1 MSAEGILADPCI
13 FYTARHSLCSC
24 SSLVNCVCA
33 HDTRNAS
40 NITDKSGLED
50 QNSMREGRENL
61 NANENETRNENLT
74 ENESIR
80 GNSENILRTKSNK
93 NRVPDRN
100 ALFCEYCVLSEMFL
114 TAGGWRNI
122 GMKDV
127 TFDQNN
133 DSENRN
139 FNTNCCGSGGCDDSV
154 TEEMI
159 GECFR
164 HTDLLSDLKCAHTLE
179 ALQQSSKIY
188 GREEIGKK
196 IDNDM
201 ISEGKKGNTDTV
213 ESDVT
218 ATVKTV
224 EKVETVGK
232 RDEEVEEERM
242 KEIEKEK
249 EEEKEGVEKQIEV
262 ARQHLYWM
270 LEKKG
275 HGRTVRFVHRGTYA
289 RHTDLLSDLKC
300 AHTLEALQQIS
311 KICLSNVF
319 GSNIYTNDNYDDY

>member
-24 SSLVNCVCA
+24 ASLVNCVCER
-33 HDTRNAS
+33 DKRNAS
-40 NITDKSGLED
+40 NITEKVGFED
-50 QNSMREGRENL
+50 QNFIREGSEIM
-61 NANENETRNENLT
+61 NENEN

-80 GNSENILRTKSNK
+80 GNSENVLRTKSNTI
-93 NRVPDRN
+93 RVPDRN
-100 ALFCEYCVLSEMFL
+100 ALFSEYCVLSGMFFA
-114 TAGGWRNI
+114 AGGWRNI

-127 TFDQNN
+127 IFDENN
-133 DSENRN
+133 DSKRSDLSFKCN
-139 FNTNCCGSGGCDDSV
+139 GGGGGGCDDGV
-154 TEEMI
+154 TEDMI
-159 GECFR
+159 GECF
-164 HTDLLSDLKCAHTLE
+164 E
-179 ALQQSSKIY
+179 
-188 GREEIGKK
+188 REKEGIGKR
-196 IDNDM
+196 IDEN
-201 ISEGKKGNTDTV
+201 IILEGKNGNTDTV
-213 ESDVT
+213 ESNLT

-224 EKVETVGK
+224 EKLETVEK
-232 RDEEVEEERM
+232 TEEEVVEERM
-242 KEIEKEK
+242 NEIEKEK

-289 RHTDLLSDLKC
+289 RHTDLLNDLKS

-319 GSNIYTNDNYDDY
+319 GSNIYTNDSYDDY

>member
-24 SSLVNCVCA
+24 ASLVNCVCA
-33 HDTRNAS
+33 HDKKNVS
-40 NITDKSGLED
+40 NISDKLGSED
-50 QNSMREGRENL
+50 ENCISEGSVNEIG
-61 NANENETRNENLT
+61 NENGNRDENLT

-80 GNSENILRTKSNK
+80 GNSENVVRTKSNII
-93 NRVPDRN
+93 RVPDRN
-100 ALFCEYCVLSEMFL
+100 ALFCEYCVLSGMFSE
-114 TAGGWRNI
+114 AGGWHKL

-127 TFDQNN
+127 IFDENN
-133 DSENRN
+133 NSKNSD
-139 FNTNCCGSGGCDDSV
+139 FNTNCSGSGGCDDGV
-154 TEEMI
+154 AEEMR
-159 GECFR
+159 GKSLQR
-164 HTDLLSDLKCAHTLE
+164 KSD
-179 ALQQSSKIY
+179 

-196 IDNDM
+196 IDNDI
-201 ISEGKKGNTDTV
+201 ISEGQKGNTDTV

-224 EKVETVGK
+224 KNVKIAGK
-232 RDEEVEEERM
+232 SEEEVEEDRM
-242 KEIEKEK
+242 KQIKKQK
-249 EEEKEGVEKQIEV
+249 EEEKEGVEKQIEI
-262 ARQHLYWM
+262 ARQHLCWM

-289 RHTDLLSDLKC
+289 RHTDLLNDLKS

>member
-24 SSLVNCVCA
+24 ASLVSCA
-33 HDTRNAS
+33 HDKRNIS
-40 NITDKSGLED
+40 NITEKVGYED
-50 QNSMREGRENL
+50 DSFMTGGSDNKNRNKDT
-61 NANENETRNENLT
+61 NENENEDR
-74 ENESIR
+74 S
-80 GNSENILRTKSNK
+80 GNFNNVTKTKSSII
-93 NRVPDRN
+93 RVPDRN
-100 ALFCEYCVLSEMFL
+100 ALFFEYCVLSGMFL

-127 TFDQNN
+127 TFDGSN
-133 DSENRN
+133 DSRKSDS
-139 FNTNCCGSGGCDDSV
+139 NTNCSGSGSGDCNHV
-154 TEEMI
+154 VNEEMI
-159 GECFR
+159 GDCFER
-164 HTDLLSDLKCAHTLE
+164 KND
-179 ALQQSSKIY
+179 
-188 GREEIGKK
+188 GREENENK
-196 IDNDM
+196 IKESM
-201 ISEGKKGNTDTV
+201 IFEGKIGITDTV

-224 EKVETVGK
+224 RNERIVDKA
-232 RDEEVEEERM
+232 DEEVEEERM

-249 EEEKEGVEKQIEV
+249 EDEKEGVEKQIEV

-289 RHTDLLSDLKC
+289 RHTDLLNDLKS

-311 KICLSNVF
+311 KICLTNVF
-319 GSNIYTNDNYDDY
+319 GSNIYTNDSYDDY